1 MSKCVDRKM
10 SRTYFMSAE
19 NVSDIKLC
27 PSKLA
32 ENYFGHILCRQKI
45 CLGHIGQITTLAHI
59 YFLLK
64 NKQTMPKYD
73 LVNRP
78 LLSSSY

>member
-1 MSKCVDRKM
+1 
-10 SRTYFMSAE
+10 MSAE

-45 CLGHIGQITTLAHI
+45 CLVHIGQITTLLI
-59 YFLLK
+59 RV
-64 NKQTMPKYD
+64 KY
-73 LVNRP
+73 LSVNYG
-78 LLSSSY
+78 LSQSAVSMYDFSVGDK

>member
-1 MSKCVDRKM
+1 
-10 SRTYFMSAE
+10 MSAE

-45 CLGHIGQITTLAHI
+45 CLGHIGQTTLT
-59 YFLLK
+59 YGRNQE
-64 NKQTMPKYD
+64 NKKH
-73 LVNRP
+73 
-78 LLSSSY
+78 